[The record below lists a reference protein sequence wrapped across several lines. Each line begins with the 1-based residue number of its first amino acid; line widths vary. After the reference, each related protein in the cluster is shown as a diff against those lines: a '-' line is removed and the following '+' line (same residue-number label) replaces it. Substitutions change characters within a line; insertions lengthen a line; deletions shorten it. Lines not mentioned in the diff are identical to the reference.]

1 MDPLQLITR
10 DLRQSDRLRY
20 LSSLLVKEDRRAA
33 LTVLYAFHAEIGRI
47 REMIKEPLPGEIRLQ
62 WWREVSADYAR
73 KEEAAMN
80 PLAHALNQ
88 LIDQYGLQRASFDGY
103 CRARIFD
110 LYDDPMPDFAMYE
123 GYAGETSAMIL
134 QLSSHIMDDTMA
146 RRTADLSGHGGIAQT
161 VSYHLSTLWRHSKRG
176 QLYLPMEL
184 LQRQGLTRDAFLKG
198 EDPDAVKQVIDAFIT
213 FGETHYQKAQEQHKA
228 LDPSMKPAYFPLH
241 MVPRIFNNARKLGE
255 KCLDKSPQPVLWLSQ
270 WDLWR
275 GARRGIL

>member
-1 MDPLQLITR
+1 MDPLQQISI

-20 LSSLLVKEDRRAA
+20 LSSLLVQDDRRSA
-33 LTVLYAFHAEIGRI
+33 LTVLYAFHAEISRI

-62 WWREVSADYAR
+62 WWREVSADHAR
-73 KEEAAMN
+73 KDEAALN

-88 LIDQYGLQRASFDGY
+88 VIDQYGLPRASFDGY

-123 GYAGETSAMIL
+123 GYAGETSSMIL
-134 QLSSHIMDDTMA
+134 QLSAHIMDEDQA
-146 RRTADLSGHGGIAQT
+146 RAMADLSGHGGIAQA

-176 QLYLPMEL
+176 QLYVPMEL
-184 LQRQGLTRDAFLKG
+184 LKRNGLDRDDFLNGQK
-198 EDPDAVKQVIDAFIT
+198 PDAITKVIDEFIT
-213 FGETHYQKAQEQHKA
+213 FGETHFKQAQALYHS
-228 LDPSMKPAYFPLH
+228 LDPSMRQAYFPLQ
-241 MVPRIFNNARKLGE
+241 MVPRLFKNARQLHK
-255 KCLDKSPQPVLWLSQ
+255 KCLDKSPQPALWLSQ